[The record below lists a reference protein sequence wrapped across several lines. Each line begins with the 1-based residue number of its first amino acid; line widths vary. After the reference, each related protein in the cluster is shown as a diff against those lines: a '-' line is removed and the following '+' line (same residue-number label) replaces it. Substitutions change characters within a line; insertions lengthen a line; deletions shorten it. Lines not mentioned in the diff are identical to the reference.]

1 MQSEND
7 LNDMNE
13 LTDLNAQTLTKADI
27 VQSVYE
33 MGSFTK
39 RESADLVALV
49 FDTIKE
55 QLAEGAKI
63 KVSGFGNFE
72 VRDKS
77 PRAGRNPQTGER
89 ITIDG
94 RRILKFKPSQILK
107 DNLNTREQE

>member
-1 MQSEND
+1 MQSQ
-7 LNDMNE
+7 NE
-13 LTDLNAQTLTKADI
+13 LNSQTLTKADI

-55 QLAEGAKI
+55 QLADGTKI

-89 ITIDG
+89 ITIEG

-107 DNLNTREQE
+107 DNLNTRAE